1 MRLILSAAV
10 LLGLT
15 ACEPSAPAYIAAC
28 QQTVRDY
35 AVLRDEGPA
44 DQYADLFTED
54 GTFDIEVLPAFEL
67 DKGEEQDARTC
78 NQAIEYANSGK
89 TTCII
94 SNGDANVFGMA
105 TLIVELIDEKN
116 LWDEIELI
124 SLPGVTSFLAAASK
138 VGAPVSGDFAII
150 SLSDRLTDINLID
163 KRVKSALECDF
174 VIGVYNPKSKKRIK
188 PYQNF
193 LARLSEVG
201 ERIAII
207 AQNVG
212 RDDKEDITITTTT
225 ELIVQD
231 IQHEKVGM
239 NTIII
244 ICNSNSKLTSN
255 GLVLTPRG
263 YLNKY
268 DTTGE
273 LK

>member
-1 MRLILSAAV
+1 MNKLYIVSSGAGGIHYITPDAKKALDECEVIVSYTKYAKELKE
-10 LLGLT
+10 LL
-15 ACEPSAPAYIAAC
+15 
-28 QQTVRDY
+28 
-35 AVLRDEGPA
+35 EGKEI
-44 DQYADLFTED
+44 YTSGMTHE
-54 GTFDIEVLPAFEL
+54 IE
-67 DKGEEQDARTC
+67 RC
-78 NQAIEYANSGK
+78 NQAIESAKSGK

-124 SLPGVTSFLAAASK
+124 SIPGVTSFLAAASK

-163 KRVKSALECDF
+163 KRVKYALECDF
-174 VIGVYNPKSKKRIK
+174 VIGIYNPKSKKRIQ

-193 LARLSEVG
+193 LARLSEVD
-201 ERIAII
+201 ERITII

-212 RDDKEDITITTTT
+212 RDEKEDITITTTT
-225 ELIVQD
+225 ELIEQD
-231 IQHEKVGM
+231 IAHEKVGM
-239 NTIII
+239 NTMII
-244 ICNSNSKLTSN
+244 ICNSNTRLTKN

-268 DTTGE
+268 DTQGE
-273 LK
+273 LI

>member
-1 MRLILSAAV
+1 MNRLYIISSGAGGTHYITPDAMSALKECEVVVSYTKYAKELKD
-10 LLGLT
+10 LL
-15 ACEPSAPAYIAAC
+15 
-28 QQTVRDY
+28 
-35 AVLRDEGPA
+35 
-44 DQYADLFTED
+44 ED
-54 GTFDIEVLPAFEL
+54 KEVYTSGMTHEI
-67 DKGEEQDARTC
+67 DRC
-78 NQAIEYANSGK
+78 NQAIEYARSGK
-89 TTCII
+89 TTSII

-116 LWDEIELI
+116 LWNDIELI

-174 VIGVYNPKSKKRIK
+174 VIGIYNPKSKKRIK

-193 LARLSEVG
+193 LARLNEVD
-201 ERIAII
+201 ERIVII

-212 RDDKEDITITTTT
+212 RDEKEKIVISNTTD
-225 ELIVQD
+225 LIKQD
-231 IQHEKVGM
+231 INNEDVGM

-244 ICNSNSKLTSN
+244 VCNTKTRLTSN

-268 DTTGE
+268 DSTGE
-273 LK
+273 LKG

>member
-1 MRLILSAAV
+1 MNRLYIVSSGAGGVHYITPEARRAIAECEVVVSYTKYARELKSIL
-10 LLGLT
+10 
-15 ACEPSAPAYIAAC
+15 
-28 QQTVRDY
+28 
-35 AVLRDEGPA
+35 
-44 DQYADLFTED
+44 ED
-54 GTFDIEVLPAFEL
+54 KEVYTSGMTHEIE
-67 DKGEEQDARTC
+67 RCT
-78 NQAIEYANSGK
+78 QAIEYAKQGK

-116 LWDEIELI
+116 LWDSIELI

-138 VGAPVSGDFAII
+138 VGAPVSQDFAII

-174 VIGVYNPKSKKRIK
+174 VMGIYNPKSKKRIL

-193 LARLSEVG
+193 LSRLDEVE

-212 RDDKEDITITTTT
+212 RDEKENTTITTTT
-225 ELIVQD
+225 ELIKEN
-231 IQHEKVGM
+231 INHEKVGM

-244 ICNSNSKLTSN
+244 ICNSNTKLTKN

-268 DTTGE
+268 ETSGE

>member
-1 MRLILSAAV
+1 MNKLYIISSGAGGTHYITPDAKAALAECDVVVSYTKYAKELKELI
-10 LLGLT
+10 
-15 ACEPSAPAYIAAC
+15 
-28 QQTVRDY
+28 
-35 AVLRDEGPA
+35 EGKE
-44 DQYADLFTED
+44 LFTSGMTHE
-54 GTFDIEVLPAFEL
+54 IE
-67 DKGEEQDARTC
+67 RCT
-78 NQAIEYANSGK
+78 QAIEYARQGK

-138 VGAPVSGDFAII
+138 AGAPVSQDFSII

-163 KRVKSALECDF
+163 KRVKSSLECDF
-174 VIGVYNPKSKKRIK
+174 VIGIYNPKSKKRIQ

-193 LARLSEVG
+193 LARLKEVP

-212 RDDKEDITITTTT
+212 RDEKEKITITTTT
-225 ELIVQD
+225 DLIEQD
-231 IQHEKVGM
+231 IAHPEVGM
-239 NTIII
+239 STMIIV
-244 ICNSNSKLTSN
+244 CNSTTKLTKN

-268 DTTGE
+268 ELDGE
-273 LK
+273 LKQ

>member
-1 MRLILSAAV
+1 MNRLYIISSGAGGTHYITPDAMSALKECEVVVSYTKYAKELKD
-10 LLGLT
+10 LL
-15 ACEPSAPAYIAAC
+15 
-28 QQTVRDY
+28 
-35 AVLRDEGPA
+35 
-44 DQYADLFTED
+44 ED
-54 GTFDIEVLPAFEL
+54 KEVYTSGMTHEI
-67 DKGEEQDARTC
+67 DRC
-78 NQAIEYANSGK
+78 NQAIEYARSGK
-89 TTCII
+89 TTSII

-116 LWDEIELI
+116 LWNDIELI

-174 VIGVYNPKSKKRIK
+174 VIGIYNPKSKKRIK

-193 LARLSEVG
+193 LARLNEVD
-201 ERIAII
+201 ERIVII

-212 RDDKEDITITTTT
+212 RDEKEKIVISNTTD
-225 ELIVQD
+225 LIKQD
-231 IQHEKVGM
+231 INNEDVGM

-244 ICNSNSKLTSN
+244 VCNTKTRLTSN

-268 DTTGE
+268 NSTGE
-273 LK
+273 LKG